1 MEKIKVKL
9 KKYTYTLIREP
20 APTDKI
26 AGCFGCFFCK
36 RRDGNYIQ
44 TCGPYKLGS
53 CGSIFKKNHTIF
65 KLIKENV
72 MEPIEMI
79 WAMFKVYLNNPN
91 YYVKQEDILAN
102 VCGNGSRD
110 VRKMMNSLGIH
121 KGNPSTLTYGQLLKQ
136 CNII

>member
-1 MEKIKVKL
+1 
-9 KKYTYTLIREP
+9 
-20 APTDKI
+20 
-26 AGCFGCFFCK
+26 
-36 RRDGNYIQ
+36 
-44 TCGPYKLGS
+44 
-53 CGSIFKKNHTIF
+53 
-65 KLIKENV
+65 
-72 MEPIEMI
+72 MI

-102 VCGNGSRD
+102 VWGN